1 MLWLAK
7 GLGLS
12 AAMLAT
18 AGLLIRMVEAIG
30 TGRLPRATLPPMLA
44 AGAGLV
50 GLAFHLTNPDLGLVV
65 FVVGVLIVLTVIGFS
80 TGMLLAAV
88 LPSRHQR

>member
-18 AGLLIRMVEAIG
+18 AGLLIGVRNAVGA
-30 TGRLPRATLPPMLA
+30 GRLPVHRAHADVVVKRTERVESRVSRGRGQRRVRADTGEEKARVRDIPK
-44 AGAGLV
+44 
-50 GLAFHLTNPDLGLVV
+50 LG
-65 FVVGVLIVLTVIGFS
+65 
-80 TGMLLAAV
+80 
-88 LPSRHQR
+88 

>member
-18 AGLLIRMVEAIG
+18 AGLLIGVRNAVGA
-30 TGRLPRATLPPMLA
+30 GRLPGATLPPMLA
-44 AGAGLV
+44 AGASLAA
-50 GLAFHLTNPDLGLVV
+50 LAFHIANPDLGLVV
-65 FVVGVLIVLTVIGFS
+65 FVVGVLMVVAVVGFS
-80 TGMLLAAV
+80 IGLLLVAV
-88 LPSRHQR
+88 LPSRRQR